1 MPHHRFA
8 QDDRHS
14 FAPLSR
20 FMTDE
25 VQALLEVTDEKPRRL
40 DVQPLG
46 AQPVIVDLD
55 PLWT

>member
-25 VQALLEVTDEKPRRL
+25 VQARLDITDEKPPRL
-40 DVQPLG
+40 DVQAVG
-46 AQPVIVDLD
+46 AQPVLVDLD
-55 PLWT
+55 PLWS